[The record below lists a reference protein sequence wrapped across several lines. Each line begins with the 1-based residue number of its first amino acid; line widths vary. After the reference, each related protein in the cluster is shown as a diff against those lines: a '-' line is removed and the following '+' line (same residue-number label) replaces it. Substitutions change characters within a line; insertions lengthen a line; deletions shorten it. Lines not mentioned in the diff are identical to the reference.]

1 MASRRGCHAAFVLQ
15 SRLKYVLIK
24 RPSIDRP
31 SVSSKLSSPRIN
43 FRTIVVHGTR
53 FLPAGTTKVAI
64 FLCVCFGK
72 KKEEERKWENRRKK
86 RVEKRGGWQEWEV
99 DEAGRRI
106 ISGDDVGTESNWR
119 KEGPDAEQR
128 EEGRGMQNGKSIG
141 CTERT
146 RPRTTKIIFSL
157 TRSRRGNHRDGMEIA
172 RGIEYSTLFFRIER
186 AEGSLDIPSDVD
198 PLNFLE

>member
-15 SRLKYVLIK
+15 SRLKTVD
-24 RPSIDRP
+24 RPSIRFEQTLLASNQFPNDRRP
-31 SVSSKLSSPRIN
+31 RNALSSRWN
-43 FRTIVVHGTR
+43 YESSDFSSRLLR
-53 FLPAGTTKVAI
+53 
-64 FLCVCFGK
+64 K